1 MKKILFLTYVY
12 PYGYYNASASC
23 SAKIMSELAKDS
35 DYEVHCVSYK
45 QNTDKKQPYALDSK
59 IILHPIELKEK
70 KKRSKFRTHMQ
81 IVLRMPIY
89 PIISPC
95 RIWKHY
101 KACEKICKR
110 ESFDLIVS
118 QCFPEESVLV
128 AALLKKKGVVQ
139 KTLNIFWDNIYG
151 KKPAR
156 VIPFWFAKRRQKQME
171 SFIAKYTNRMISLYP
186 IKRYHDLYGDVSTA
200 MGKRTYLGIPS
211 MTLPAPPVP
220 TKYTE
225 LIKKDMIN
233 ILYSGTIIKPQF
245 VFDLV
250 EMLNMSKNIERVNL
264 LFFCQGIDDKTKE
277 QITKKFKGNI
287 SISGYIPLNELLSL
301 YYQVDIFIS
310 FPGDTYS
317 IRSKCYEYMSY
328 GHPMVVFYDNI
339 EDVNK
344 ATFSKYPLCL
354 TQDVNRSV
362 GQRANDFDMFIER
375 TLGQQVPFST
385 VENLFLSDTP
395 KAYVDFIKGM
405 L

>member
-1 MKKILFLTYVY
+1 M
-12 PYGYYNASASC
+12 
-23 SAKIMSELAKDS
+23 
-35 DYEVHCVSYK
+35 
-45 QNTDKKQPYALDSK
+45 
-59 IILHPIELKEK
+59 
-70 KKRSKFRTHMQ
+70 
-81 IVLRMPIY
+81 
-89 PIISPC
+89 
-95 RIWKHY
+95 
-101 KACEKICKR
+101 
-110 ESFDLIVS
+110 
-118 QCFPEESVLV
+118 
-128 AALLKKKGVVQ
+128 
-139 KTLNIFWDNIYG
+139 
-151 KKPAR
+151 
-156 VIPFWFAKRRQKQME
+156 
-171 SFIAKYTNRMISLYP
+171 
-186 IKRYHDLYGDVSTA
+186 
-200 MGKRTYLGIPS
+200 
-211 MTLPAPPVP
+211 
-220 TKYTE
+220 
-225 LIKKDMIN
+225 
-233 ILYSGTIIKPQF
+233 
-245 VFDLV
+245 
-250 EMLNMSKNIERVNL
+250 

-310 FPGDTYS
+310 FTGDTYS
-317 IRSKCYEYMSY
+317 ICSKCYEYMSY